1 MRAIKTRRYS
11 AALLLSGVCLLGATV
26 VGRADDRAEKV
37 SFALTD
43 SFGREVRSQDYAGV
57 PVYLEFGASW

>member
-11 AALLLSGVCLLGATV
+11 AALLLSGVCLLGVNGTGSAGGDGETL
-26 VGRADDRAEKV
+26 
-37 SFALTD
+37 SFELTD